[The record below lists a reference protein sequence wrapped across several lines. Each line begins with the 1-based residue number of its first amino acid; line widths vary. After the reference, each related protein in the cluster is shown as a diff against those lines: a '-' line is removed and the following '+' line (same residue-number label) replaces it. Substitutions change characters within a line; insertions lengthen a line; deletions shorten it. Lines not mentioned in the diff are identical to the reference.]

1 MFKTILASF
10 GIGAAKVDLVLDK
23 SDIFMGKTVTGTVH
37 VTGGDV
43 PQLIEHID
51 VDFVLQYFTES
62 SSFEKVIHTIR
73 VEEHSYTLLAGEKR
87 EYPIAF
93 VCPTRIPT
101 GFKNTKTNYFFK
113 TNLGIKNA
121 IDSKDHD
128 SINVLPSGIYQ
139 NFLLAF
145 YDLGFRIK
153 KEGYNG
159 HIQEFQFQP
168 TSWLVGKFDELKF
181 NVNISRME
189 QSIDG
194 NFEID
199 IANQHTGFLADIL
212 DLDEL
217 KGSFHFTPAELDTMK
232 KAKETIQNFILVNTN
247 KILDQ

>member
-23 SDIFMGKTVTGTVH
+23 DNIFMGKTVSGTVH
-37 VTGGDV
+37 ITGGDV
-43 PQLIEHID
+43 PQSIEHLNID
-51 VDFVLQYFTES
+51 FILQSFTKS
-62 SSFEKVIHTIR
+62 VNYEKIIHTIR
-73 VEEHSYTLLAGEKR
+73 VVENEFTLSSGEKR
-87 EYPIAF
+87 EFPIAF

-101 GFKNTKTNYFFK
+101 GFKNTKTHYYFK
-113 TNLGIKNA
+113 TNLGIKHA
-121 IDSKDHD
+121 IDSQDHD

-153 KEGYNG
+153 AEGYNG

-168 TSWLVGKFDELKF
+168 TSWLAGKFDELKF
-181 NVNISRME
+181 NVNIKRIE

-199 IANQHTGFLADIL
+199 IANQHTGFLADFL
-212 DLDEL
+212 DFDEL
-217 KGSFHFTPAELDTMK
+217 KGSFHFTPAELETK
-232 KAKETIQNFILVNTN
+232 EIAKETIQHFILVNTK